1 MSSSHRRSNLSANYC
16 VSGTDR
22 TIATPR
28 PLPRVPAKV
37 LALGSRECLSDF
49 LKSAA
54 CKKRPTFH
62 VYLRSE
68 FLTQKG
74 TGGYEAAVGRGT
86 HRKRAASSFACS
98 AWSHGDQD
106 GPLHSDERGDSTSR
120 GSAAARGAGQLM
132 SWEGCLLNRA
142 WLEIAPV
149 AAQRRV
155 MISLSAARIGF
166 RNLRARG
173 RRESSN
179 PCDSKR

>member
-1 MSSSHRRSNLSANYC
+1 MSRALTGRSQRL
-16 VSGTDR
+16 GLFPEFR
-22 TIATPR
+22 
-28 PLPRVPAKV
+28 LKV

-62 VYLRSE
+62 VGIRSE
-68 FLTQKG
+68 FLTQRG
-74 TGGYEAAVGRGT
+74 TGGYEAAVGRRT

-98 AWSHGDQD
+98 AWSHGDQY
-106 GPLHSDERGDSTSR
+106 GPLQVTRGATPPAEA
-120 GSAAARGAGQLM
+120 SAAARGAGQLM

-142 WLEIAPV
+142 WLGIAPV

-179 PCDSKR
+179 LCDSKR